1 MKIIDLLFFML
12 PLFLGFIPARIVYLK
27 LNKKASKYKWLFSI
41 LTFVFISVLI
51 GAVLIAIMISQM
63 SFSSGGVHI
72 KSC

>member
-41 LTFVFISVLI
+41 LTFAFISVLI

>member
-1 MKIIDLLFFML
+1 ML